1 MLREC
6 VVKLKVS
13 DVVRE
18 IKDVIG
24 VNLEDESICIA
35 EFISG
40 GSNVILTY
48 TGSYSSPA
56 TYMTLLLRSLT
67 KVNANFF
74 SPKELTY
81 YVVPYDEGREARI
94 LIYSSI
100 DGLSELN
107 ILMDQLRLT
116 GHEFIVITP
125 TALPNILSCKIPK
138 ERIIVLNLEGKDRYW
153 PLLAHIVSGLAIARL
168 MNMKGVRVSRV
179 WNELSN
185 LVPIIDSLVSYYEG
199 VIEDIVDF
207 LSQPLLIT
215 STPTMMAV
223 AEYLAYSRDIRVKRF
238 LVNAEGVRNFVR
250 FINRLLI
257 IETDVEE
264 YSMKEIKGLALTA
277 ASEIK
282 ELKFKTDPLTAPIY
296 GLIIARII
304 EYLYSRKVGRI
315 E

>member
-6 VVKLKVS
+6 TVKLKVL
-13 DVVRE
+13 DVVKE
-18 IKDVIG
+18 IKDVTSI
-24 VNLEDESICIA
+24 NLEDKSTFIA
-35 EFISG
+35 RFISG
-40 GSNVILTY
+40 QPNVILTY

-74 SPKELTY
+74 PPKELTY
-81 YVVPYDEGREARI
+81 YVAPYDEGREAHI

-107 ILMDQLRLT
+107 ILIDQLRLT

-138 ERIIVLNLEGKDRYW
+138 ERIIELNLEGRDRYW
-153 PLLAHIVSGLAIARL
+153 PLLAHIVSGLAIAKL
-168 MNMKGVRVSRV
+168 MNMKGVRASRV

-185 LVPIIDSLVSYYEG
+185 VVPVVDSLVSYYEG
-199 VIEDIVDF
+199 VIEDVIEF

-215 STPTMMAV
+215 STPTMKAV

-238 LVNAEGVRNFVR
+238 LVNAEGIRNFVR

>member
-1 MLREC
+1 
-6 VVKLKVS
+6 VKTKVS
-13 DVVRE
+13 DVVNE
-18 IKDVIG
+18 IKDIV
-24 VNLEDESICIA
+24 SIDLKNQSTYMA

-56 TYMTLLLRSLT
+56 TYMTLLLRSIT
-67 KVNANFF
+67 KINASLFT
-74 SPKELTY
+74 PKELTY
-81 YVVPYDEGREARI
+81 YIVPYNEGREARV

-116 GHEFIVITP
+116 GHEFIVVTP
-125 TALPNILSCKIPK
+125 TTLPNILSCKMPK
-138 ERIIVLNLEGKDRYW
+138 EKIILLNLEGKERYW
-153 PLLAHIVSGLAIARL
+153 PLLAHIVSGLAIAKL
-168 MNMKGVRVSRV
+168 MNVKGVRANRI
-179 WNELSN
+179 WNELN
-185 LVPIIDSLVSYYEG
+185 NIALIIDSLVSYYEDI
-199 VIEDIVDF
+199 VEDIVEF
-207 LSQPLLIT
+207 LSRPLLIT
-215 STPTMMAV
+215 ATPTMKAV
-223 AEYLAYSRDIRVKRF
+223 AEYLAYSHDIRVKRF

-257 IETDVEE
+257 IETEVEE
-264 YSMKEIKGLALTA
+264 YSMKEIKGLALTT
-277 ASEIK
+277 ASEIR

-304 EYLYSRKVGRI
+304 EYLYSRKVSKI

>member
-24 VNLEDESICIA
+24 VNLEDESTCIA

-264 YSMKEIKGLALTA
+264 YSMKEIKGLVLTA